1 MGVETL
7 RQFTM
12 KNDIIRQRLY
22 LAALVSD
29 IGRFYYRGKRDDET
43 LSSELLSS
51 DNNQPEY
58 ISWSCQFVKKY
69 LSPRLD
75 IGNDNDANSLM
86 RYVRD
91 SYNET
96 SIIRKAERWAV
107 GNIELKEER
116 NNKVPLKSVFSIS
129 NIKKHEAEKNLYIQ
143 PNVLDIKGFD
153 NMTFYPSADAIDN
166 NYKSIWKQ
174 FTEEVSTL
182 PDGNLEAYTESL
194 LHLLKKYLWS
204 IPVSNVNGKNDFIDL
219 YSHVKTK
226 ACITDC
232 LYKTD
237 EIANKMIIVG
247 GDVSGIQTYIY
258 NIASRKAAVS
268 LKGRSFYVQLLVD
281 SIIQRIIQHDKIN
294 TSFGHVLYSSGG
306 KFYMLL
312 PNSYD
317 VRKAL
322 DDIRDE
328 LEEYLWSKLS
338 GQISV
343 NLSYIPFNL
352 SEKDLSDGYG
362 SKISDLWKQ
371 LNDSFSELKYKKFK
385 SVVSNKM
392 NFDGLF
398 TPQPVDV
405 SSKVCAV
412 TGIEGHCVALDDD
425 DDEKTY
431 VLPTVKEQSD
441 LGKTLKDAD
450 YILTHNGIATN
461 LSSGGTRKNI
471 DIFGVANYIFDESEL
486 YRREAEL
493 YSIKA
498 NDTTFVKRIN
508 SNASVKNKLKGNN
521 VCYGF
526 QFYGG
531 NNQAWNDETK
541 QPKTF
546 DELASNAYF
555 GVLRMD
561 VDNLG
566 KLFISG
572 VKEADRSFSSNA
584 TLSFLLD
591 YFFSGYL
598 NTIREKDIYR
608 DFVNILYSG
617 GDDVFAVGRWDK
629 LIPFAEEIR
638 NEFRKFVGR
647 DDISI
652 SGGISI
658 VGQKFPIA
666 KAAQMAGEAEKN
678 AKEYRDNQKNAFSM
692 FGEVVSWNDEVP
704 DFSNISL
711 EDLLEWVTSNY
722 KICSEYAFVK
732 ANKTILSQLISDN
745 VISKALLHKL
755 MLWYFERNEG
765 NLSYY
770 WHTAYY
776 LNRFVERRK
785 EYNDII
791 KNFFRTTMVNI
802 LYSSKFDKSNERDY
816 YRLMAVAARWA
827 ELELRFN

>member
-1 MGVETL
+1 
-7 RQFTM
+7 
-12 KNDIIRQRLY
+12 
-22 LAALVSD
+22 
-29 IGRFYYRGKRDDET
+29 
-43 LSSELLSS
+43 
-51 DNNQPEY
+51 
-58 ISWSCQFVKKY
+58 
-69 LSPRLD
+69 
-75 IGNDNDANSLM
+75 M

-96 SIIRKAERWAV
+96 SIIRTAEKWAV

-116 NNKVPLKSVFSIS
+116 NNKVPLKSVFSICTI
-129 NIKKHEAEKNLYIQ
+129 NGHGAEKNLYIQ
-143 PNVLDIKGFD
+143 PKQLDINDFN
-153 NMTFYPSADAIDN
+153 NMSFSRSADEIDN
-166 NYKSIWKQ
+166 NYKTLWKN
-174 FTEEVSTL
+174 FTEEVALL
-182 PDGNLEAYTESL
+182 PDGNMEAFIESL

-204 IPVSNVNGKNDFIDL
+204 IPASNVSGKTEFIDL
-219 YSHVKTK
+219 YNHVKVK

-237 EIANKMIIVG
+237 DITNKLIIVG

-258 NIASRKAAVS
+258 NISSRKAAVS
-268 LKGRSFYVQLLVD
+268 LKGRSFFVQMLVD
-281 SIIQRIIQHDKIN
+281 SIIQRIIQHKDIDV
-294 TSFGHVLYSSGG
+294 SFGHVLYSSGG

-312 PNSYD
+312 PNSD
-317 VRKAL
+317 NVRNAL
-322 DDIRDE
+322 DNDIKNELEKYLWDE
-328 LEEYLWSKLS
+328 LN

-343 NLSYIPFNL
+343 NLSYIPFNF
-352 SEKDLSDGYG
+352 SDNDFSSNYG
-362 SKISDLWKQ
+362 SKISELWKQ

-425 DDEKTY
+425 DDERTY
-431 VLPTVKEQSD
+431 VLSTVKEQSD

-450 YILTHNGIATN
+450 YILTHSGTATN

-508 SNASVKNKLKGNN
+508 SNALVKNKLKGNK

-531 NNQAWNDETK
+531 NNQAWNDDK
-541 QPKTF
+541 QRPKTF
-546 DELASNAYF
+546 DELASDTYL

-608 DFVNILYSG
+608 DCVNILYSG
-617 GDDVFAVGRWDK
+617 GDDVFAVGRWDR
-629 LIPFAEEIR
+629 LISFAEEIR

-658 VGQKFPIA
+658 VGKKFPIA
-666 KAAQMAGEAEKN
+666 KAAQMAGEAEKI
-678 AKEYRDNQKNAFSM
+678 AKEYRENQKNAFSM
-692 FGEVVSWNDEVP
+692 FGEVVSWNEEIP
-704 DFSNISL
+704 DFSNYQVD
-711 EDLLEWVTSNY
+711 DLLEWVISNY
-722 KICSEYAFVK
+722 KTCSEYAFVK
-732 ANKTILSQLISDN
+732 ANMTILYQLISDN
-745 VISKALLHKL
+745 VITKALLHKL
-755 MLWYFERNEG
+755 MLWHFERNEG

-776 LNRFVERRK
+776 LDRYVRRLNK
-785 EYNDII
+785 DKYKSTID
-791 KNFFRTTMVNI
+791 FYRGTMVKI
-802 LYSSKFDKSNERDY
+802 LYGSGFNKSDKSTDY
-816 YRLMAVAARWA
+816 YRLMAAAARWA
-827 ELELRFN
+827 ELELRFNETK